1 MSLKCMTMLWVS
13 YVSGGRQIITH
24 TLASN
29 CMHTIHTPSRAFT
42 QSFDLAF
49 EVLTL
54 NQIGDFVIVV
64 LAAFFL
70 LPTFLLLQALVTLR

>member
-1 MSLKCMTMLWVS
+1 MSLICMTMLWVS

-24 TLASN
+24 ALASN
-29 CMHTIHTPSRAFT
+29 CVYTIRTPSKVFT

-64 LAAFFL
+64 LAALFFL
-70 LPTFLLLQALVTLR
+70 PAFLLL

>member
-1 MSLKCMTMLWVS
+1 MSFICMTMLWVS

-24 TLASN
+24 ALASN
-29 CMHTIHTPSRAFT
+29 CVYTIRTPSKVFT

-64 LAAFFL
+64 LAALFL

>member
-29 CMHTIHTPSRAFT
+29 CVHTIRTPSRRST
-42 QSFDLAF
+42 PSFDLAF

-64 LAAFFL
+64 LALFL

>member
-1 MSLKCMTMLWVS
+1 MSLKCMTVLWVS
-13 YVSGGRQIITH
+13 YVSRGRQIITH
-24 TLASN
+24 ALASN
-29 CMHTIHTPSRAFT
+29 CVHTIRNPSRT
-42 QSFDLAF
+42 STRSFDLAF

-64 LAAFFL
+64 LAALFL